1 MSKSHES
8 MAPPVSSKAS
18 PAGTR
23 VVLSPDPLDAR
34 QISAA
39 LKSPEAGALC
49 VFEGIVRRT
58 NRDREVVRLNYEAYE
73 PMAIEVI
80 QAIAAEARARFDIL
94 AVSAYHRTGVL
105 ELGET
110 AVVIAV
116 AAAHRDAAFQACRY
130 LIDEL
135 KARAPIWKQE
145 FYRDGAA
152 WLSHTP

>member
-1 MSKSHES
+1 MSKSQES
-8 MAPPVSSKAS
+8 MAPPASKAS
-18 PAGTR
+18 PVGTH

-39 LKSPEAGALC
+39 LKSPEAGAVC

-58 NRDREVVRLNYEAYE
+58 NRDREVLRLNYEAYE

-80 QAIAAEARARFDIL
+80 GAIAAEARARFDIL
-94 AVSAYHRTGVL
+94 AVAAYHRTGVL

>member
-1 MSKSHES
+1 MSNAHVAIAQPGS
-8 MAPPVSSKAS
+8 PIPAS
-18 PAGTR
+18 EIR
-23 VVLSPDPLDAR
+23 VVLSSDPLDAR
-34 QISAA
+34 SISAP
-39 LKSPEAGALC
+39 LRSPESGALC
-49 VFEGIVRRT
+49 VFEGTVRRT
-58 NRDREVVRLNYEAYE
+58 NRDREVLRLNYEAYE
-73 PMAIEVI
+73 PMAIAVI
-80 QAIAAEARARFDIL
+80 QTIAAEARARFDLLGIS
-94 AVSAYHRTGVL
+94 VGHRLGVL

-116 AAAHRDAAFQACRY
+116 AAVHRDAAFQGCRY

>member
-1 MSKSHES
+1 MTNVNGS
-8 MAPPVSSKAS
+8 MAQAPGS
-18 PAGTR
+18 PAGADRTQI
-23 VVLSPDPLDAR
+23 VLTPDPLDPKR
-34 QISAA
+34 ISAA
-39 LKSPEAGALC
+39 LKSPEAGAVC

-58 NRDREVVRLNYEAYE
+58 NREREVLRLHYEAYE
-73 PMAIEVI
+73 PMAIAVI
-80 QAIAAEARARFDIL
+80 GEIAAEARARFDLL
-94 AVSAYHRTGVL
+94 AVAAYHRTGTL